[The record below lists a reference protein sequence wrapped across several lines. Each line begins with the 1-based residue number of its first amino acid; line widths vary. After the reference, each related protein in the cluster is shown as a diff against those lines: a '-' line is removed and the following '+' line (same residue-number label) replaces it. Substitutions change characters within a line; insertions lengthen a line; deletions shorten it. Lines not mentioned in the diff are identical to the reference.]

1 VENLVMVTDNQMMQP
16 DPAQQL
22 QDAPLVELLTIL
34 LRQFKGLLAAADIPL
49 TENEI
54 RSLARDLSTGQPPS
68 DKTAALHKA
77 FVDIV
82 EKSVQVLS
90 QWDFTFEQSLNTDM
104 NAVPGWETTAEF
116 LEIANDKGNAELR
129 ISSGAALL
137 AALGDWRY
145 APYLL
150 AAIEHDPV
158 AIETVVAH
166 RLLSQA
172 SGVGRDVDDWTGQ
185 VRRWLDTV

>member
-1 VENLVMVTDNQMMQP
+1 MENLASVTDNQVMQP

-22 QDAPLVELLTIL
+22 KNAPLVELLTIL

-54 RSLARDLSTGQPPS
+54 RSLARDLSTVESLP
-68 DKTAALHKA
+68 DKATTLQEV
-77 FVDIV
+77 FIDIV
-82 EKSVQVLS
+82 EESVQVLS
-90 QWDFTFEQSLNTDM
+90 QWDFTFEQSLNTGM
-104 NAVPGWETTAEF
+104 NDVPGWETTSEF
-116 LEIANDKGNAELR
+116 LEIANEKGNAELR
-129 ISSGAALL
+129 ISSAAVLL

-145 APYLL
+145 AHYLL
-150 AAIEHDPV
+150 AAIDHDPV

-172 SGVGRDVDDWTGQ
+172 SGVGHDADDWMSK
-185 VRRWLDTV
+185 VRRWLDTL